1 MSNFLIFLPLF
12 ILPFFDQTS
21 VQWPFI
27 YFLAAGLALAPIIFS
42 RFRSQPA
49 APDGKTGILWI
60 FLLIQLLLLIASSY
74 SISLPA
80 SILELALFTAAAAW
94 YFWGTTQ
101 QTDDIRWIWAALVI
115 TGGLMSLVS
124 MAIAV
129 NLLPL
134 PVSSVNLLVRTFG
147 HNRLA
152 GYLLFAI
159 PAGIAGLGSENW
171 NKQRIISL
179 LSLAAM
185 VPVFL
190 LSGGRAAMIGMV
202 LGLWYLAKFGLG
214 ENPRLKSLLSWSL
227 AGVLVTL
234 FIFLSVPLIFRAKQ
248 INFPIYKIEPLKSVE
263 IMINRPLSGDAR
275 WDYWSQAVRAVREDP
290 KGWGGGTF
298 KFLSLHYREPHEN
311 VSSFVHNQYLQM
323 LAEGGIL
330 GGLIYLA
337 LVISGL
343 AAAHQGAKR
352 MADPLV
358 TSLVA
363 GAMGSALAA
372 AGDFDW
378 QFPSIFLLFWLIL
391 GMTGKAQG
399 SRKWTVPAGILMLL
413 TGLYGAG
420 VLFFNF
426 GIGFLAGRLEKIYIL
441 GHPQLQKK
449 VIELSGKELSAEEFG
464 LFLKRNVKY
473 FQYDNSMLEKVL
485 SWQEKYDTPESRA
498 QTAAMMLDNDPL
510 NITAKD

>member
-12 ILPFFDQTS
+12 ILPFFDQTA

-60 FLLIQLLLLIASSY
+60 FLLIQLLLLIVSAY

-80 SILELALFTAAAAW
+80 SILELGLFAAAAAW
-94 YFWGTTQ
+94 YFWGTSRETE
-101 QTDDIRWIWAALVI
+101 DIRWIWLAVVA
-115 TGGLMSLVS
+115 TGGLMSLIS
-124 MAIAV
+124 LAISFNQFPA
-129 NLLPL
+129 PI
-134 PVSSVNLLVRTFG
+134 SSVNLLVRTFG

-152 GYLLFAI
+152 GYLLFSI
-159 PAGIAGLGSENW
+159 PAAIAGLGSGSW
-171 NKQRIISL
+171 NKQKIISF

-185 VPVFL
+185 VPVFFT
-190 LSGGRAAMIGMV
+190 SGGRAAMIGMI
-202 LGLWYLAKFGLG
+202 LSLWYLAKFGLA
-214 ENPRLKSLLSWSL
+214 ENPRLRSLISWSL

-298 KFLSLHYREPHEN
+298 KFLSVHYRLPGEN
-311 VSSFVHNQYLQM
+311 VSSFAHNQYLQM
-323 LAEGGIL
+323 VVEGGVL
-330 GGLIYLA
+330 AGLIYMA
-337 LVISGL
+337 LVVSGL
-343 AAAHQGAKR
+343 AAAHLGAKR

-363 GAMGSALAA
+363 GAMGSGLAA

-399 SRKWTVPAGILMLL
+399 SRKWTVAGGILMLL
-413 TGLYGAG
+413 IGLYGAG

-426 GIGFLAGRLEKIYIL
+426 GIGFLSGRLEKIYIL
-441 GHPQLQKK
+441 GHPQLQNK
-449 VIELSGKELSAEEFG
+449 VIELSGKKLPAEEFG
-464 LFLKRNVKY
+464 LFLKRNVKF
-473 FQYDNSMLEKVL
+473 FQYDNRMMEKVL

-498 QTAAMMLDNDPL
+498 QTAAMMLDNDPQ
-510 NITAKD
+510 AAR